1 MRLIGKIMLLAGIAA
16 FTGPAQAQDNNLG
29 VFRHLG
35 ADLNVGTEGIG
46 ISIASPVTNYL
57 ELSLGVDFM
66 PGFKISGDVD
76 VDDIHYNYTDP
87 TTGANVPQTIP
98 MSQVNISGKLSR
110 TVCSFKASVYPFGAK
125 NDWFVAAGFSFGGK
139 KIAKAQRTQRRR
151 SALHEPHRRA
161 RCSQEAHLC

>member
-1 MRLIGKIMLLAGIAA
+1 MLLAGIAA

-76 VDDIHYNYTDP
+76 VDDIHYNY
-87 TTGANVPQTIP
+87 
-98 MSQVNISGKLSR
+98 
-110 TVCSFKASVYPFGAK
+110 
-125 NDWFVAAGFSFGGK
+125 
-139 KIAKAQRTQRRR
+139 
-151 SALHEPHRRA
+151 
-161 RCSQEAHLC
+161 